1 MACSQDF
8 AADPRNANANRQAG
22 NLARSVSD
30 RAHCAVNHCANASIN
45 SCTALTGRWRMFGAE
60 TNHLIENKIAPRHR
74 HSHLSCSCSER
85 LKLSDKKPRP
95 RAECVQ

>member
-30 RAHCAVNHCANASIN
+30 RAHCAVNHCANASSNVHSSTSSN
-45 SCTALTGRWRMFGAE
+45 SRTALTARLRMCCC
-60 TNHLIENKIAPRHR
+60 P
-74 HSHLSCSCSER
+74 
-85 LKLSDKKPRP
+85 KPNTHFALTRP
-95 RAECVQ
+95 FALFCALPWVIKT

>member
-45 SCTALTGRWRMFGAE
+45 SCSSTSSNSRTALTARLRMCCC
-60 TNHLIENKIAPRHR
+60 P
-74 HSHLSCSCSER
+74 
-85 LKLSDKKPRP
+85 KPNALLYRRP
-95 RAECVQ
+95 P

>member
-45 SCTALTGRWRMFGAE
+45 SRSSTNSNARSALTARWPMCG
-60 TNHLIENKIAPRHR
+60 HP
-74 HSHLSCSCSER
+74 
-85 LKLSDKKPRP
+85 KLTPHFALTRP
-95 RAECVQ
+95 FALLCALPWVMTT